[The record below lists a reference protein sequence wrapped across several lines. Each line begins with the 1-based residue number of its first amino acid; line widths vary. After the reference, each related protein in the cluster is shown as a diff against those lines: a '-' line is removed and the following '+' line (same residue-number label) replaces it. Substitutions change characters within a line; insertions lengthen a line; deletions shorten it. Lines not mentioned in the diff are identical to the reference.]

1 LSEGIEQRTLIGRVR
16 EVARLEA
23 ALEGLGATPADGR
36 TIVIGGEAGIGKS
49 RLVAALVEIARERGA
64 AVLVGACLPSP
75 TGSVPY
81 APFVEALR
89 GLTRS
94 TEPGRLAGLLGP
106 ARDEIGRLFP
116 EIAHPIA
123 APPGRAMAPR
133 PDASEADRSGQG
145 RLFEA
150 ILTVLERLGR
160 DTPIVLVIEDVQW
173 ADVGTRSLIT
183 FLSRNLREQP
193 ALMLLTVRTDDA
205 DPIGPIGPTVRLLA
219 ELERQRWV
227 ERIELGPL
235 GRSEVASLLRG
246 IGGDQMSTARVTDDV
261 LARSG
266 GNPFFVEQLAATG
279 ASEQGDRRLPPGLR
293 DVLIG
298 RLGALPETTRLV
310 LRGAAAAGRRVDE
323 ELLAE
328 VLGLSVPAVADAL
341 RPAVANGVLVD
352 AQPVGGGYAFHHA
365 LLAEVAYGELLHGE
379 RDRLHAGFGHELE
392 RRGEIGGM
400 PVTPAEL
407 AHHWVAARE
416 RDRAIPALLR
426 AGQAAEDVFAFAEAG
441 AHYERALDLIGTR
454 NDPPGT
460 SIDRSEILRRAAECA
475 VLTGSYARAIE
486 LGQQA
491 IIAAEL
497 ADIADGQADPTRL
510 GLLHDRLRWFLWES
524 GDRVAAD
531 AAVTE
536 ALRLIPTDPP
546 SAARARA
553 LGQAA
558 GLRLFGGDAVG
569 ARTVATEAVE
579 VARAAQA
586 VSEEAFGL
594 GVLGWA
600 EALTGEVDRGIDT
613 YRRGLAIAERLG
625 GAEGIALGH
634 ANLAALLDRV
644 GRTEAS
650 LAAGREGY
658 AIAQRLGVART
669 YGGGLLGHAAKA
681 LFDLGR
687 WDEAAAAADEGLE
700 LDPVGGA
707 AVWLHINRAR
717 VDTNQG
723 RFEDAAD
730 HLHRAEAL
738 MTGGTGHD
746 RYRAPL
752 WAAIAE
758 LAAWRHD
765 LHTVRAVTASAHQG
779 VDRTAPLDPAIGWL
793 GWHALRAEADAA
805 VAARARQDGAAIRE
819 VDRQVAPIA
828 DLLDSVG
835 EAALGDTR
843 RTALAGMCRGELD
856 RIRATSDADTWD
868 RTAAAWDD
876 AGRPAP
882 AAYAR
887 FRSADARITS
897 RGDRASAVAHLR
909 DAHVAAHQ
917 LRATPL
923 RTEIERLARHA
934 RIDLD
939 RPDDVAGDAAE
950 GRLGLTERE
959 AEVIR
964 YVAAGR
970 SNQQIADALFITR
983 KTASVHVS
991 NILGKLG
998 VANRVEAAAV
1008 AQRLGLAD
1016 DPGDR

>member
-1 LSEGIEQRTLIGRVR
+1 MSEGIEQGTLIGRVR
-16 EVARLEA
+16 EIARLQA
-23 ALEGLGATPADGR
+23 AFEGLDATPPAGR
-36 TIVIGGEAGIGKS
+36 TIVIGGEAGIGKT
-49 RLVAALVEIARERGA
+49 RLVAALVETARERGA

-116 EIAHPIA
+116 EIARPAA
-123 APPGRAMAPR
+123 APGGRAMPPR

-160 DTPIVLVIEDVQW
+160 DAPIVLVIEDVQW

-193 ALMLLTVRTDDA
+193 TLMLLTVRTDDA
-205 DPIGPIGPTVRLLA
+205 DPIGPTVRLLA
-219 ELERQRWV
+219 ELERQPWV
-227 ERIELGPL
+227 DRIELGPL
-235 GRSEVASLLRG
+235 GRSEVARLLRG
-246 IGGDQMSTARVTDDV
+246 ISGDRMSTAPVTDDV
-261 LARSG
+261 MARSG
-266 GNPFFVEQLAATG
+266 GNPFFVEQLAAAAT
-279 ASEQGDRRLPPGLR
+279 SDHGDRRLPPGLR

-298 RLGALPETTRLV
+298 RLGALPEPTRQV

-341 RPAVANGVLVD
+341 RPAVAHGVLVD
-352 AQPVGGGYAFHHA
+352 AGPVGGGYAFHHA

-379 RDRLHAGFGHELE
+379 RDRLHAGFGLELE
-392 RRGEIGGM
+392 RRGEVGGM
-400 PVTPAEL
+400 PVTPAEV
-407 AHHWVAARE
+407 AHHWVAARD

-426 AGQAAEDVFAFAEAG
+426 AGQAAEAVFAFAEAG
-441 AHYERALDLIGTR
+441 VHYERALALIGTR
-454 NDPPGT
+454 DDPPGT
-460 SIDRSEILRRAAECA
+460 SIDRSEVLQRAAECA

-497 ADIADGQADPTRL
+497 AGIADGHADPIRL

-536 ALRLIPTDPP
+536 ALRLIPGDPP

-558 GLRLFGGDAVG
+558 GLRLFGGEAVV
-569 ARTVATEAVE
+569 ARAMATEAVE
-579 VARAAQA
+579 VARAARA
-586 VSEEAFGL
+586 ASEEAFGL
-594 GVLGWA
+594 GVLGWS

-613 YRRGLAIAERLG
+613 YRGGLAIAERLG

-658 AIAQRLGVART
+658 AIAQRLGVVRT
-669 YGGGLLGHAAKA
+669 YGGGLLGHVAKA

-730 HLHRAEAL
+730 HLHRAQAL

-752 WAAIAE
+752 WAASAE

-765 LHTVRAVTASAHQG
+765 LTTVRAITATAHQG

-805 VAARARQDGAAIRE
+805 VAARASQDSAAIRE

-835 EAALGDTR
+835 EAAVGDTR

-856 RIRATSDADTWD
+856 RIRATADADVWD
-868 RTAAAWDD
+868 RTAAAWDE

-897 RGDRASAVAHLR
+897 RGDRAAAVALLR
-909 DAHVAAHQ
+909 DAHAAAHE
-917 LRATPL
+917 LRAIPL

-934 RIDLD
+934 RIDLA
-939 RPDDVAGDAAE
+939 RIEDVAGDAAE
-950 GRLGLTERE
+950 DRLGLTERE

-964 YVAAGR
+964 HVAAGR

-1016 DPGDR
+1016 DPADR